1 LLKKY
6 FNRNQEVDESEENE
20 EEVDDA
26 DVQVAGTA
34 VLEQDETD
42 EELLPYELPLNLY
55 SECQKETVR
64 DVKVNPELTFAQRN
78 EVLALLA
85 EFDEVFTDIPSVTN
99 LGEHSIELTSTIP
112 VYSRPYPVPY
122 AMREVVESEIQ
133 TMLSLGIIEPS
144 TASYASPV
152 VLVRKPDGS
161 NRVCIDFRKLN
172 RITVFDPEPMPQA
185 EEVFAKLAEDKYFSK
200 FDFNKGYWQVPMRE
214 QDKDLTTFITH
225 LGLNRFTVMPFG
237 LVNASAT
244 FNRIMRKLIKG
255 LKSIDSY
262 IDDVLNHTVRF
273 DQHMVALR
281 GFLERVR
288 EANLTLRP
296 TKCQIGFFQISF
308 LGHVVGAGEVRPNP
322 ETIERILQAERQQT
336 KKQLK
341 SFLGLVGYYRKFIP
355 NFAAIAVPLT
365 DLTRKGIPNQIPW
378 SDAQD
383 VAYHSLKSYVINP
396 PILLLPDF
404 KKQFILQTDASDT
417 GIGAILMQEND
428 QGEKHPVAFAS
439 RKLLPRETRYATI
452 ERECLAIVWGVQK
465 FESYLYGK
473 QFILETDHHPLQYL
487 GSTES
492 KNGRLTRWAMT
503 LQPFRFTI
511 RAIKGKENVGAD
523 FLSRHD

>member
-1 LLKKY
+1 MAASSIRSKWCWRNANWAHRLPPELPLSTYEYVVDLKDRLEETCKLARNELEKSQCRQKRLYDTKAKDRSFKPGDEVLLLLPTDQNKLLLQWQGPYKVLERVRPGDYRIQMPTRVRTIHANLLKKY
-6 FNRNQEVDESEENE
+6 FNRDQDVDESEEH
-20 EEVDDA
+20 EEVDDV
-26 DVQVAGTA
+26 DIQVAGTA
-34 VLEQDETD
+34 MLEQDEND

-64 DVKVNPELTFAQRN
+64 DVKVNPELTLAQRN
-78 EVLALLA
+78 EVFALLA

-99 LGEHSIELTSTIP
+99 LGEHSIELTSSTP

-133 TMLSLGIIEPS
+133 TMLFMGIIEPS

-172 RITVFDPEPMPQA
+172 KITVFDPEPMPQA

-296 TKCQIGFFQISF
+296 TKCHIGFFQISF
-308 LGHVVGAGEVRPNP
+308 LGHVVGAGEVKPNP
-322 ETIERILQAERQQT
+322 ETIERILQAERPQT

-341 SFLGLVGYYRKFIP
+341 SFLGLIGYYRKFIP

-365 DLTRKGIPNQIPW
+365 DLTKKGIPNQIPW
-378 SDAQD
+378 SDAQEN
-383 VAYHSLKSYVINP
+383 AYHSLKSYV
-396 PILLLPDF
+396 
-404 KKQFILQTDASDT
+404 
-417 GIGAILMQEND
+417 
-428 QGEKHPVAFAS
+428 
-439 RKLLPRETRYATI
+439 AT
-452 ERECLAIVWGVQK
+452 
-465 FESYLYGK
+465 
-473 QFILETDHHPLQYL
+473 LEP
-487 GSTES
+487 
-492 KNGRLTRWAMT
+492 
-503 LQPFRFTI
+503 
-511 RAIKGKENVGAD
+511 
-523 FLSRHD
+523 